1 MKCSYARAGPLSRR
15 PRTADGAPSSSRHAA
30 SAARADEPPPLYRLV
45 ASDIDYEGGVRRPEP
60 SRLPQSQ
67 RQRLGHPLPAVP
79 RPQPRPLPPSPK
91 KQWPP
96 LAQQQVAVGR
106 PGPQSPQHNP
116 VDSDGPNWLVTGIM
130 QTLTGDLQPAAQ
142 HEGQGGTGVPLPAFV
157 QQKSAAASTVT
168 AAVGL
173 QSVHPDTAMR
183 ANDPGQH
190 PVTRRRLTASAARQP
205 RPPNPGPSKTNLP
218 PPPPPPP
225 PQQQQPSRPR
235 RGPPH
240 AGLQMRQE
248 NFAPRGTGMAQPVL
262 HARAAAEP
270 VQARGGTLARALPHS
285 TSQPGA
291 QSCAA
296 ASQPQEYALA
306 ALQPPSGYPMTR
318 WVPGTR
324 QVPGT
329 QRSTSGVTEPP
340 LTENVLWLDPAGPPY
355 SVQV

>member
-30 SAARADEPPPLYRLV
+30 SAARADEPPPRYRLV

-91 KQWPP
+91 KQGPP

-116 VDSDGPNWLVTGIM
+116 VDSDGSNWLVTGIM
-130 QTLTGDLQPAAQ
+130 QRLTGDLQPAAQ
-142 HEGQGGTGVPLPAFV
+142 HKGQGGTGVPLPAVV
-157 QQKSAAASTVT
+157 QQKSAAASTVP

-173 QSVHPDTAMR
+173 QSLHHDRMR
-183 ANDPGQH
+183 ANDPGQQ
-190 PVTRRRLTASAARQP
+190 PVTRRHPTASAARQP
-205 RPPNPGPSKTNLP
+205 LPPNPWPSKTNS
-218 PPPPPPP
+218 
-225 PQQQQPSRPR
+225 QQQQQQRQQPPRPR
-235 RGPPH
+235 SGPPH
-240 AGLQMRQE
+240 SGLQMGQE
-248 NFAPRGTGMAQPVL
+248 NTVPRGTGMAQPVMQ
-262 HARAAAEP
+262 ARAAAEP
-270 VQARGGTLARALPHS
+270 VQARGGTPARALPHPDF
-285 TSQPGA
+285 QPGA
-291 QSCAA
+291 QSYAV

-306 ALQPPSGYPMTR
+306 ALQPPSGYPVTR
-318 WVPGTR
+318 WIPGTR

-329 QRSTSGVTEPP
+329 QRSTSGVIEPP
-340 LTENVLWLDPAGPPY
+340 LTEKVLWLDPAGPPY
-355 SVQV
+355 PVKV